1 MSEAGSQW
9 WPPEAESENGRSSG
23 AAQVRRPNPILT
35 PDQRQPT
42 PDVAAVLAKTARL
55 GGGKPDVVRI
65 NVRLPAD
72 LVGQIKGE
80 AYAWTH
86 HRRRGFQDLVE
97 MFLRYG
103 LEAYQTGG
111 LKVELAERVEKTR
124 IVRKKE

>member
-55 GGGKPDVVRI
+55 VQSESSVVKVT
-65 NVRLPAD
+65 VRLPRD
-72 LVGQIKGE
+72 LVTVLKAE
-80 AYAWTH
+80 AHSLTNH
-86 HRRRGFQDLVE
+86 QRRGFSDLLAVCA
-97 MFLRYG
+97 RHG
-103 LEAYQTGG
+103 LEAYQAGD
-111 LKVELAERVEKTR
+111 LEIAVAPRVVERR
-124 IVRKKE
+124 IVVESD